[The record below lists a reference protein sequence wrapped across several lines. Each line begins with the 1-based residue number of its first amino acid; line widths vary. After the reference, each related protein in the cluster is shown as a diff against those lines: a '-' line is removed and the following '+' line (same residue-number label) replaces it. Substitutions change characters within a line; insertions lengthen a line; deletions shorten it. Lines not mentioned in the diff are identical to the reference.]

1 MPRIEKYTVTRMIDV
16 DGEKVLHALLAQR
29 RTGALT
35 LHIGG
40 GKVGALEWKEKENG
54 NGGGQLRTPDHVPVA
69 QETVLD

>member
-1 MPRIEKYTVTRMIDV
+1 MSRIEKYTVTRMIDV
-16 DGEKVLHALLAQR
+16 DGEKVLHALLAQK

-40 GKVGALEWKEKENG
+40 GRVGACEWKEKENG
-54 NGGGQLRTPDHVPVA
+54 NAGGELRSSNHVSGS